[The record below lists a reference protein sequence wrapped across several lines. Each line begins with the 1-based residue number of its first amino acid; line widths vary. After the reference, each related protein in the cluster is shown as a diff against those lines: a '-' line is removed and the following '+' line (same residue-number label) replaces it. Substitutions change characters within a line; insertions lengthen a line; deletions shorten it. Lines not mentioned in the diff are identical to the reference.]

1 MGQSSNLTVLNA
13 EHVWVSIFE
22 VQALGVSKDRSTGS
36 KLEGKQL
43 KPVNFD
49 VEHCFLFFCSLRVLY
64 EKARRDDVGTILIF
78 LIEIGKLLKEISAYT
93 IKYALLLCKQRSWN
107 ANG

>member
-22 VQALGVSKDRSTGS
+22 VQALGVSKDRSTGA
-36 KLEGKQL
+36 KLEGKLL

-49 VEHCFLFFCSLRVLY
+49 VEHCLLSFFVLLGSCM
-64 EKARRDDVGTILIF
+64 RRHVEMT
-78 LIEIGKLLKEISAYT
+78 
-93 IKYALLLCKQRSWN
+93 
-107 ANG
+107 

>member
-49 VEHCFLFFCSLRVLY
+49 VELFVLLGSCM
-64 EKARRDDVGTILIF
+64 RRHVEMT
-78 LIEIGKLLKEISAYT
+78 
-93 IKYALLLCKQRSWN
+93 
-107 ANG
+107 